1 MKQKLA
7 SLRAV
12 AARNAAKVGTAAG
25 VMVLSG
31 SAMAAVPAAV
41 TDALT
46 EGLADVATVA
56 GAAFLIVV
64 AVAVWRHLKKAP

>member
-1 MKQKLA
+1 MKKKLA

-12 AARNAAKVGTAAG
+12 AARNAAKVSTAAG
-25 VMVLSG
+25 VMGLSG
-31 SAMAAVPAAV
+31 SAMAAVPAGV
-41 TDALT
+41 TDALA
-46 EGLADVATVA
+46 EGLVDVATVA

>member
-7 SLRAV
+7 SLRAL
-12 AARNAAKVGTAAG
+12 AARNAGKFATGAG

-31 SAMAAVPAAV
+31 TAMAAVPVAV

>member
-7 SLRAV
+7 SLRAL
-12 AARNAAKVGTAAG
+12 AARNVDKVATGAG

-31 SAMAAVPAAV
+31 SAMAAVPTAV

-46 EGLADVATVA
+46 DGLADVATVA

>member
-1 MKQKLA
+1 MKKKLA

-12 AARNAAKVGTAAG
+12 AARTAAKVGTVAG
-25 VMVLSG
+25 VMGLSG
-31 SAMAAVPAAV
+31 SAMAAVPTAV
-41 TDALT
+41 TDALG
-46 EGLADVATVA
+46 EGLVDVATVA

>member
-7 SLRAV
+7 SLRAR
-12 AARNAAKVGTAAG
+12 AARIAAKVGTAAG

-31 SAMAAVPAAV
+31 SAMAAVPAGV
-41 TDALT
+41 TDALA
-46 EGLADVATVA
+46 EGLVDVATVA
-56 GAAFLIVV
+56 GSAFLIVV